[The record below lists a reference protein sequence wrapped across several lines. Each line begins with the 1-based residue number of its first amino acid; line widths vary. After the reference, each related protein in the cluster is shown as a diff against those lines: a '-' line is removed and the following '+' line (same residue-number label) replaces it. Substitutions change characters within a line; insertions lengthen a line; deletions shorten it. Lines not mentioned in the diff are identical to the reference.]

1 MKRRSF
7 LKNGA
12 LASLSLPFVQNGFS
26 MQAIAKQL
34 FEVPKSAEDKV
45 LILIR
50 MNGGNDGLNMVFP
63 RDQYAEL
70 VVQRSNILVPENQI
84 LPLTTDVGLHPKMTG
99 MQTLFNEGK
108 LSVIQNVG
116 YPEPN
121 RSHFRSMDIWTTGAL
136 DINQTSGWLG
146 RYFDSAYPNF
156 PDAYPNVD
164 YTDPFAISMGS
175 EVSSTCQGLMGNFSH
190 AVSDPFNSSN
200 LLLTS
205 VTNDGTYYG
214 GQIEYISTLINQTN
228 EYGQQISSAASAGNS
243 LSGMYDPLNPLAV
256 QLKYIAQMISGGLKT
271 KVYILNVNGFD
282 THDAQ
287 VDQNDVKEGV
297 HANLLKRISD
307 AVRAFQHDLQLLGLE
322 QRVAGLTFSEFGRQI
337 ASNGSMGTDHGD
349 AAPLLLFGACVSNG
363 VVGANPQIP
372 NQVNNQAGLSMQ
384 IDFRDIYA
392 SILKDWFEVDA
403 QVIQGLFEQ
412 NITYYDL
419 LQGCTNSIA
428 QKPTVQQPQAL
439 VYPNPSLGQ
448 HHLKFFSINEFVEVF
463 LIDQSGKILQKSF
476 EGQLSNGQQILSFEI
491 NMLKAGSYF
500 YLLKSGSRQ
509 ELVSFQKL

>member
-26 MQAIAKQL
+26 MQAIAKKL

-84 LPLTTDVGLHPKMTG
+84 LPLTTDVGLHPKMAG

-164 YTDPFAISMGS
+164 YPDPFAISMGS
-175 EVSSTCQGLMGNFSH
+175 EVSTTCQGLMGNFSH
-190 AVSDPFNSSN
+190 TVSDPFNATN

-228 EYGQQISSAASAGNS
+228 EYGQQISSAAAAGNS
-243 LSGMYDPLNPLAV
+243 LSNLYDPLNPLAV

-322 QRVAGLTFSEFGRQI
+322 QRVAGLTFSEFGRQV
-337 ASNGSMGTDHGD
+337 ASNGSFGTDHGD
-349 AAPLLLFGACVSNG
+349 AAPILLFGACVGNG
-363 VVGANPQIP
+363 IIGANPQIP
-372 NQVNNQAGLSMQ
+372 NQVNNQAGLPMN

-392 SILKDWFEVDA
+392 SILKDWFEVDQ
-403 QVIQGLFEQ
+403 QVIQSLFEQ

-419 LQGCTNSIA
+419 LQGCTNSVSEKPIIA
-428 QKPTVQQPQAL
+428 QQKPL
-439 VYPNPSLGQ
+439 VFPNPSLGQ
-448 HHLKFFSINEFVEVF
+448 HQLKFMSGQEYLEVF
-463 LIDQSGKILQKSF
+463 LIDQNGKVLQKSF
-476 EGQLSNGQQILSFEI
+476 EGQLNNGLQILSLEI
-491 NMLKAGSYF
+491 HTLKAGAYY

>member
-7 LKNGA
+7 LKNSA

-34 FEVPKSAEDKV
+34 FDVPKSAEDKV

-63 RDQYAEL
+63 TDQYAEL
-70 VVQRSNILVPENQI
+70 VVQRANILVPEHQI
-84 LPLTTDVGLHPKMTG
+84 LPLTPVVGLHPKMTAL
-99 MQTLFNEGK
+99 QTLFNEGK

-116 YPEPN
+116 YPAHN

-146 RYFDSAYPNF
+146 RYFDSAHPNF

-164 YTDPFAISMGS
+164 YLDPFAITMGS
-175 EVSSTCQGLMGNFSH
+175 DVSTTCQGLMGNFSH
-190 AVSDPFNSSN
+190 GVSNPFNTSN
-200 LLLTS
+200 LLMTP
-205 VTNDGTYYG
+205 VVNDGSYYG

-243 LSGMYDPLNPLAV
+243 LSNLYDPLNPLAV

-287 VDQNDVKEGV
+287 VDQNDPKEGA
-297 HANLLKRISD
+297 HAVLLQRISE
-307 AVRAFQHDLQLLGLE
+307 AIGAFQHDLQLLGLE

-337 ASNGSMGTDHGD
+337 ASNGSFGTDHGD
-349 AAPLLLFGACVSNG
+349 AAPLLLFGACVGNG
-363 VVGANPQIP
+363 IIGANPQIP
-372 NQVNNQAGLSMQ
+372 GQVNNQAGLPME

-403 QVIQGLFEQ
+403 QVIQGIFEQ
-412 NITYYDL
+412 NIIFYDV
-419 LQGCTNSIA
+419 LQGCTNALTQEPINL
-428 QKPTVQQPQAL
+428 QHKTV
-439 VYPNPSLGQ
+439 VYPNPSIGQ
-448 HHLKFFSINEFVEVF
+448 HHLKFVANGEFLEIF
-463 LIDQSGKILQKSF
+463 LIDQSAKVLQKSF
-476 EGQLSNGQQILSFEI
+476 EGHLNAGEHILYFDVSLLS
-491 NMLKAGSYF
+491 AGLYR
-500 YLLKSGSRQ
+500 YLLKSGTRQ
-509 ELVSFQKL
+509 ELVAFQKL